1 MINKILVANRGEI
14 ARRIFR
20 TCREMGLA
28 TVAVYSDPDRDASFV
43 EEADEAVPL
52 FGAVPADT
60 YLRGESVIA
69 AAQLVGADAIHPGYG
84 FLSENA
90 GFAKQ
95 CADAGITFIGP
106 SVEAIELMGSKL
118 GAREL
123 MQNAGVPVLPGV
135 DLTGLSDAKIAAAAD
150 EVGWP
155 VLVKASY
162 GGGGRGMR
170 VVRKPE
176 ALLEAVQSARREA
189 GSAFGND
196 TVFLER
202 YVDVSRHVEIQIF
215 GDEHGNVIHL
225 NERECSIQ
233 RRHQKIIE
241 ESPST
246 AVSPELRQHMGKAAV
261 TAGETL
267 NYVGA
272 GTVEF
277 LLASTG
283 EFFFLEVNTRLQVE
297 HPVTEMVTGLDLV
310 RLQIEVAQGDP
321 LPEATHHPQFSGHAI
336 EVRLY
341 AEDAL
346 ADFLPSAGRLSR
358 FDIPLSEGIRVDS
371 GVEDGDVVSMNYDP
385 MLAKVIAFAP
395 TRAEAARRLARTL
408 RRTRIHGVTTNRSL
422 LVGILEDADFL
433 AGRIDTHFLERKQP
447 VDLVNSVHSPDA
459 VEVAALAAALADQSD
474 NRRQARVLSTLPSGF
489 RNHFSELETR
499 GFVAGTRTLSV
510 GYFLGRS
517 THFEVDGKVLDA
529 TLLRATPDEVDLVVG
544 GVRRRFSVSRTTSEV
559 YVDSSQDSVAFTLL
573 PRFPDPEDHL
583 EPGSLI
589 APMPGTVVR
598 IAVEEGEH
606 VAEGQTVLVLEA
618 MKMEH
623 SITAPTDGV
632 VASIPVKLGQ
642 TVDSGQLLVVLQAE
656 EEAAK

>member
-1 MINKILVANRGEI
+1 MIKKILVANRGEI

-43 EEADEAVPL
+43 KEADEAVPL
-52 FGAVPADT
+52 FGSVPAET
-60 YLRGESVIA
+60 YLRGESVISA
-69 AAQLVGADAIHPGYG
+69 ALLVGADAIHPGYG

-90 GFAKQ
+90 GFARQ

-106 SVEAIELMGSKL
+106 SVEAIKMMGSKL

-135 DLTGLSDAKIAAAAD
+135 DLTGLDDAKIAVAAD

-170 VVRKPE
+170 VVRDPE
-176 ALLEAVQSARREA
+176 VLLEAVQSARREA

-215 GDEHGNVIHL
+215 GDDHGNVVHL

-246 AVSPELRQHMGKAAV
+246 AVSPELRKQMGEAAV
-261 TAGETL
+261 TAGKTL

-277 LLASTG
+277 ILASTG

-310 RLQIEVAQGDP
+310 RLQIEVAQGDA
-321 LPEATHHPQFSGHAI
+321 LPETAHHPQFSGHAI

-358 FDIPLSEGIRVDS
+358 FNVPLAEGIRVDS

-433 AGRIDTHFLERKQP
+433 AGQIDTHFLERKQP
-447 VDLVNSVHSPDA
+447 VDLVNSVDSAEA
-459 VEVAALAAALADQSD
+459 VDVAALAAALADQSEK
-474 NRRQARVLSTLPSGF
+474 RGQARVLSTLPSGF

-499 GFVAGTRTLSV
+499 RFVAGTRTLSV

-517 THFEVDGKVLDA
+517 PHFEVDGKVLNA
-529 TLLRATPDEVDLVVG
+529 NLLRATPDEVDLVVS
-544 GVRRRFSVSRTTSEV
+544 GVRRRFSVSRTVSEV

-583 EPGSLI
+583 EPGSLV

-598 IAVEEGEH
+598 VAVEEGEH
-606 VAEGQTVLVLEA
+606 VTEGQTVLVMEA

-623 SITAPTDGV
+623 SIIAPVGGI
-632 VASIPVKLGQ
+632 VASTPVKLGQ

-656 EEAAK
+656 QEVAI